1 MSPVVV
7 RIIFS
12 ILSLSYIAA
21 IFILAGSPAVNTL
34 SDINPYSLLHIP
46 LYGIM
51 SLLLVFSLVPI
62 PRGFKP
68 GSIQPNSDPT
78 RPRSRGT
85 AGLKL
90 RLFIAGAIAS
100 VVGIFDEVHQ
110 LSVPGR
116 DASAGDVALDLVGI
130 VIALLLCLILFK
142 TRFVNNPTQ
151 SAK

>member
-12 ILSLSYIAA
+12 ILSLFYIAA
-21 IFILAGSPAVNTL
+21 IFILAGSPVVNTL

-51 SLLLVFSLVPI
+51 TLLLVFSLVPI

-68 GSIQPNSDPT
+68 GSIQPNGIPT

-90 RLFIAGAIAS
+90 RLFVAGAIAW

-116 DASAGDVALDLVGI
+116 DASAGDIALDMVGI
-130 VIALLLCLILFK
+130 AIALLLCLIL
-142 TRFVNNPTQ
+142 
-151 SAK
+151 